1 MITVQDLEFTYAGA
15 TTSAVRGLDFEVHP
29 GEIFGFL
36 GPSGAGKSTTQ
47 RILSGLLKPYRGL
60 VLIFDRE
67 LSDWDGDFYERIGV
81 SFELPNHFLKLTGI
95 ENLEYFRALY
105 QSTTVAP
112 AVLLESVGLG
122 DSGGVRVGQYSK
134 GMMTRLGV
142 ARALLHGP
150 ELVFMDE
157 PTVGLDP
164 TSGRLVKEVIRA
176 QRDQGKTIFLTT
188 HDMATVDELCDRVAF
203 IVGGEI
209 KLIDRPREL
218 KLSHGTD
225 QVVIEYQGRGGLARQ
240 SFPLSGLGTNQA
252 FLDLLRTHPI
262 QTIHTQEASLDDI
275 FIRVTGER
283 LA

>member
-15 TTSAVRGLDFEVHP
+15 TSAAVRGLDFEVHP

-47 RILSGLLKPYRGL
+47 RILSGLLKPYRGR
-60 VLIFDRE
+60 VKVFDRE

-81 SFELPNHFLKLTGI
+81 SFELPNHFLKLTGT

-105 QSTTVAP
+105 QSTTAEP
-112 AVLLESVGLG
+112 EVLLEAVGLG
-122 DSGGVRVGQYSK
+122 DSGGVRVGHYSK

-164 TSGRLVKEVIRA
+164 TSARLVKEVIRT

-225 QVVIEYQGRGGLARQ
+225 QVVVEYQGADGLARR
-240 SFPLSGLGTNQA
+240 SFPLSGLGTDQA